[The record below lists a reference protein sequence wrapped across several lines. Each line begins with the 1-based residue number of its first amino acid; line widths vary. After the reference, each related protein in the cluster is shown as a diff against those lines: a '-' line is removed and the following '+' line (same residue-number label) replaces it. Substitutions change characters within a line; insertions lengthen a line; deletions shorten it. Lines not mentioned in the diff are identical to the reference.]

1 MMKRI
6 LFFATLSLLWLGHVA
21 AAVEPNKREYERSL
35 RLVNI
40 AWNACRFL
48 GYLNEEAPSHNLL
61 IKQTE
66 KDFARL
72 FPGEHER
79 FQAKE
84 QAWAGVNDSG
94 LNAAEKIRK
103 LEDPD
108 IQCKNAYFN
117 LKATLQ
123 ATRDRLGLDITPKHD
138 Q

>member
-1 MMKRI
+1 MTKRI
-6 LFFATLSLLWLGHVA
+6 LFFATLCLLELGHLTA
-21 AAVEPNKREYERSL
+21 AAEPDKREYGRDL
-35 RLVNI
+35 HLVNI

-66 KDFARL
+66 KDFAKL
-72 FPGEHER
+72 FPGDHER
-79 FQAKE
+79 FKARE

-94 LNAAEKIRK
+94 LNAAEKIRE

-108 IQCKNAYFN
+108 TQCRNAYFN
-117 LKATLQ
+117 LKAILQ

-138 Q
+138 R